1 MSAIRLDQFAADEDS
16 LDPLGDEFREHTD
29 YLDRA
34 RRVRVGPSVV
44 AVFENVRTLRLRL
57 RDLAW
62 LARKTGP
69 GQVDPAVRWYQSLLP
84 QPTRVVAS
92 VTVAAA
98 DTALARTFGEAV
110 IELRVGE
117 YIVPGV
123 LLPSA
128 AGDRVIGQI
137 RWARFE
143 FAPDARAALAD
154 QARPLLLRVEAP
166 GYCHES
172 QPLGPAVRAGLLA
185 DLGVGPVN

>member
-1 MSAIRLDQFAADEDS
+1 MSAIRLDQFAAYEDS
-16 LDPLGDEFREHTD
+16 LDPIGDEFREHTA

-44 AVFENVRTLRLRL
+44 VVFENARTLRLRL

-62 LARKTGP
+62 FARKTTP
-69 GQVDPAVRWYQSLLP
+69 DRVDPAVRWYQSLLP

-98 DTALARTFGEAV
+98 DHALARTVGAATV
-110 IELRVGE
+110 ELRVGE

-123 LLPSA
+123 LLANA
-128 AGDRVIGQI
+128 AGDRVIGQV

-143 FAPDARAALAD
+143 FAAADRAALAD
-154 QARPLLLRVEAP
+154 EARPLFLRVEAP

-172 QPLGPAVRAGLLA
+172 LPLGPAVRAGLLA
-185 DLGVGPVN
+185 DLGVGPAN